1 MNQMNMAG
9 FNAGNVALGH
19 NNMQMPN
26 NGPNGVA
33 RMPEEHVEDANYEGK
48 LNYFIYGYLYN
59 KRLYDAAR
67 ELKNSGV
74 PFDPSL
80 EEGDMNGVDNNIHT
94 DSKESIDKDRPTDI
108 PEFKG
113 IHDGQGGPFLLSWF
127 ALFWDI
133 YFAQRKNNRA
143 SNNAM
148 QYVQHVSSQ
157 GSIVRYIVS

>member
-19 NNMQMPN
+19 NNMPMPN

-33 RMPEEHVEDANYEGK
+33 RMPEEQVEDTNYEAK
-48 LNYFIYGYLYN
+48 LNGFIYGYLC
-59 KRLYDAAR
+59 KRKLYDAAR

-80 EEGDMNGVDNNIHT
+80 DDNAANGVDSNMHT
-94 DSKESIDKDRPTDI
+94 DSKDNIDKDRPADL

-113 IHDGQGGPFLLSWF
+113 GDDGQGGSFLLSWF

-133 YFAQRKNNRA
+133 YFAQRRNSRA
-143 SNNAM
+143 SNNAI
-148 QYVQHVSSQ
+148 QYVQHTQV
-157 GSIVRYIVS
+157 GS